1 MKSVAGIF
9 TVAVIFLL
17 IGCASVPM
25 APMDIDAK
33 AKEFSPE
40 PNKASLYVYR
50 NENFGAAIP
59 MTVSVNGKTLGQTAA
74 QTYFRLN
81 IMPGQYTVES
91 YTENV
96 SSLPLSVEAGKNYF
110 VWQEVKMGMWAARS
124 MLQQVDEST
133 GRAGVV
139 ESKLIASTV
148 LDKDI
153 VPLNT
158 PGAAPSALQGPS
170 SDSAT
175 TKLRELQ
182 VYERTESSAKMSF
195 RKRNR
200 RFWRSSNIA
209 VQRGFFASKFYPHTP

>member
-1 MKSVAGIF
+1 MRSVAGLF
-9 TVAVIFLL
+9 TVVIIFLL

-50 NENFGAAIP
+50 NESFGAAIP
-59 MTVSVNGKTLGQTAA
+59 MTVSINGKTLGQTAA

-81 IMPGQYTVES
+81 IMPGKYTVES

-124 MLQQVDEST
+124 MLQQVDENT
-133 GRAGVV
+133 GRAGVM
-139 ESKLIASTV
+139 ESKLIAPSV
-148 LDKDI
+148 LDNDI
-153 VPLNT
+153 TPLNK
-158 PGAAPSALQGPS
+158 PVAAPSALQEPS
-170 SDSAT
+170 SHSAT
-175 TKLRELQ
+175 TKFRELQ
-182 VYERTESSAKMSF
+182 DLRKDGLITEDEFQKKKSQLLERF
-195 RKRNR
+195 
-200 RFWRSSNIA
+200 
-209 VQRGFFASKFYPHTP
+209 